1 MEKRFGIEKLNT
13 YKKFAKNVQNSK
25 RLLSKYS
32 KKLKIKEIS

>member
-13 YKKFAKNVQNSK
+13 YKNLLKTYKIRK
-25 RLLSKYS
+25 RLLLKYS